1 MASLTENN
9 ELSKKQARPTVLR
22 GHTRSRVKLQLKAFN
37 FCVVQLGYKLLGPVD
52 FCTGEK
58 VKPETHSHV
67 LKDHVVL
74 KQNATFL
81 AFKDPGAILVK
92 VQGL

>member
-1 MASLTENN
+1 ME
-9 ELSKKQARPTVLR
+9 
-22 GHTRSRVKLQLKAFN
+22 
-37 FCVVQLGYKLLGPVD
+37 QLGYKLLGPVD

-74 KQNATFL
+74 KQNAIFL
-81 AFKDPGAILVK
+81 AVKDAILVK
-92 VQGL
+92 VQGVKIGGIAQQMLLSIFAGTPHDSWR